1 MTNVTYSPAA
11 WFKCTLGI
19 DFTSA
24 KFVFLIICVRTTAFI
39 SAHVGSTLNNPHLP

>member
-19 DFTSA
+19 DVTSE
-24 KFVFLIICVRTTAFI
+24 KVVLLYICVRTTAFI
-39 SAHVGSTLNNPHLP
+39 SAHVGSTTNPHLP